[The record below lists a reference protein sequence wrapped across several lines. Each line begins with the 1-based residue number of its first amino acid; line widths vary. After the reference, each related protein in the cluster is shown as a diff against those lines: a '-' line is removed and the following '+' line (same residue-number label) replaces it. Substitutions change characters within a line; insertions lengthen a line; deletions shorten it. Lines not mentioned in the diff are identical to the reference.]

1 LSKKAVR
8 KKAKSSEFS
17 DKRMDEVNLSYLL
30 FQSQDLEMFDEREIE
45 KIRGDIEQK
54 FSDALRVINE
64 ETLQLSEFLIED
76 KKLAKELCRL
86 IRPVLERLDLSF
98 VIPAEAIPIFK
109 KTDRIILNETGHL
122 IFVYEKTKVSSKPL
136 EEYSPKIVLAVFL
149 IIIPELGRSMRSYR
163 KTISMRINF
172 FERMYRELESIN
184 RAFAT
189 SKENA
194 EESSE
199 EHIEENENK
208 KPFFSKREAAH
219 SNKQTEVGP

>member
-1 LSKKAVR
+1 MSKKIVR

-30 FQSQDLEMFDEREIE
+30 FQSQNLEMLDETEIE
-45 KIRGDIEQK
+45 KIRGEIDQK
-54 FSDALRVINE
+54 FSEAMRVINE

-86 IRPVLERLDLSF
+86 IRPILKRLDLSF
-98 VIPAEAIPIFK
+98 IISPEAIPIFK
-109 KTDRIILNETGHL
+109 ETERIILNEAGHL

-136 EEYSPKIVLAVFL
+136 EEYQPEIVLIVFL
-149 IIIPELGRSMRSYR
+149 NIIPELGRSMRSYR

-172 FERMYRELESIN
+172 FGKIYRELENIN

-189 SKENA
+189 SKEDA
-194 EESSE
+194 GE
-199 EHIEENENK
+199 EHMEET
-208 KPFFSKREAAH
+208 AY
-219 SNKQTEVGP
+219 SNKQTEIGP

>member
-1 LSKKAVR
+1 LSKKIVR

-30 FQSQDLEMFDEREIE
+30 FQSQNLEMLDETEIE
-45 KIRGDIEQK
+45 KIRGEIDQK
-54 FSDALRVINE
+54 FSEAMRVINE

-86 IRPVLERLDLSF
+86 IRPILKRLDLSF
-98 VIPAEAIPIFK
+98 IIQPEAIPIFK
-109 KTDRIILNETGHL
+109 ETERIILNEAGHL

-136 EEYSPKIVLAVFL
+136 EEYSPEIVLIVFL
-149 IIIPELGRSMRSYR
+149 NIIPELGRSMRSYR

-172 FERMYRELESIN
+172 FGKIYRELENIN

-189 SKENA
+189 SKEND
-194 EESSE
+194 EGSPE
-199 EHIEENENK
+199 EHMEET
-208 KPFFSKREAAH
+208 AY
-219 SNKQTEVGP
+219 SNKQTEIGP